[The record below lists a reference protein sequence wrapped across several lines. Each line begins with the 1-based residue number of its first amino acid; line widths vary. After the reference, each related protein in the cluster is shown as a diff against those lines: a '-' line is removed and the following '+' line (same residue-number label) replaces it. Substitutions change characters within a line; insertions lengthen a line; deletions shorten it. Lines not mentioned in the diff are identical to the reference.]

1 MKTLVT
7 IIVYPD
13 FMWHYRHQNVSQ
25 WHRPRP
31 ISLRQ
36 SPRPAWCLA
45 GGDPGWCQC
54 WGSPHISRGVQGPQV
69 RLGLSAIHPF
79 LMRLAKKLWWKV
91 LKLLQ
96 WKTSLTNVASWL
108 WLPKFEYFMQG
119 KYFMKAFS
127 GLCNLSYMK
136 NIASWALTWI
146 YQRKPQK
153 KLFIT
158 HLFISR
164 LFLAAVSPV
173 FQKTFYGSL
182 GKLFFC
188 WLRCHRYLRNYENFE
203 ILFVGTQEKIL
214 KIPNTSPQAFRMMLG
229 RYIQTRFIAAVV
241 KVVSFS
247 QNISTIGTTICL
259 FWNTTILNA

>member
-1 MKTLVT
+1 
-7 IIVYPD
+7 
-13 FMWHYRHQNVSQ
+13 MWHYRHQNVSQ

-36 SPRPAWCLA
+36 SPRPPWCLA

-54 WGSPHISRGVQGPQV
+54 WGPPHISRGVQGPQV
-69 RLGLSAIHPF
+69 RLGLLAIHPF

-96 WKTSLTNVASWL
+96 WKTSLTNVASWF

-146 YQRKPQK
+146 YQRKPK
-153 KLFIT
+153 KTFHHIYLSPGCSLLLSAPCFRKLFMDLLVNYFSVDSDVIDIT
-158 HLFISR
+158 
-164 LFLAAVSPV
+164 
-173 FQKTFYGSL
+173 
-182 GKLFFC
+182 KL
-188 WLRCHRYLRNYENFE
+188 WKL
-203 ILFVGTQEKIL
+203 
-214 KIPNTSPQAFRMMLG
+214 
-229 RYIQTRFIAAVV
+229 
-241 KVVSFS
+241 
-247 QNISTIGTTICL
+247 
-259 FWNTTILNA
+259 WNTFCRNARKNSKNSKYLSSGF